1 MDKNYLATYIRVLKR
16 ENEKLKN
23 SFPAKVRQQIII
35 EELNKLQNEYF
46 GKEDS
51 FLYHHTSLENS
62 IGIILGELVEP
73 RAYSAEQLQDM
84 SYVPLYINTGG
95 HAENVV
101 MNSKLVQ
108 LIVLLD
114 ELKNEANQNSK
125 LINEVKKRAVILNEI
140 SKDTLPKIFL
150 HDEPDYAYKVLPP
163 EISMFKYDYSMSGAT
178 ALFCF
183 NKSKVDHVKKL
194 LYKEETNNR
203 IPEMFYCVS
212 EDAEEYINDYIK
224 ENADLLN
231 YELVSYD
238 ELPLHHL
245 EYLILFDTFKI
256 KDVYKYDGKGNYDLL
271 RSD

>member
-16 ENEKLKN
+16 ESEN
-23 SFPAKVRQQIII
+23 SENLIPAEECQQILID
-35 EELNKLQNEYF
+35 ELNKLQNEYF

-62 IGIILGELVEP
+62 IGIIKEELVEP

-84 SYVPLYINTGG
+84 SYMPLYINTGG

-108 LIVLLD
+108 LMVLLD
-114 ELKNEANQNSK
+114 ELKIKANQDSK

-150 HDEPDYAYKVLPP
+150 HDEPDYAFKVLPP
-163 EISMFKYDYSMSGAT
+163 KLSMFKYDYSMSGAT
-178 ALFCF
+178 ALLCF

-194 LYKEETNNR
+194 HYKEDANNR
-203 IPEMFYCVS
+203 ISEMFYCVN
-212 EDAEEYINDYIK
+212 EDEEEYINDFIK
-224 ENADLLN
+224 ENANLLK
-231 YELVSYD
+231 YEVVSYD

-245 EYLILFDTFKI
+245 EYLVLFDKFKI
-256 KDVYKYDGKGNYDLL
+256 KDVFKYDGKGDFDLI
-271 RSD
+271 RQD